1 MAPQKGPGRNNP
13 GKLSLFVRIPP
24 DARHA
29 RTVRDALIAFSSLH
43 DVGEADLEALLFAV
57 GEALANAIEHGAP
70 AIDIDVKL
78 EIDPELISARVTDY
92 GTGFQEDNIPN
103 GYTPLPDGLAER
115 GRGIPIMQRYADRFE
130 VESMPGHG
138 TVVTLVR
145 YRRNPAVHQEDGAIS

>member
-1 MAPQKGPGRNNP
+1 MMASHLSPGANKP
-13 GKLSLFVRIPP
+13 GKPSLHVRIPP

-43 DVGEADLEALLFAV
+43 HVAESDLEALLFAV

-70 AIDIDVKL
+70 AIDIDVTL
-78 EIDPELISARVTDY
+78 EIESDAICARVTDR
-92 GTGFQEDNIPN
+92 GCGFSTAPENP
-103 GYTPLPDGLAER
+103 TPLPNGLCER

-130 VESMPGHG
+130 LESMPGNG

-145 YRRNPAVHQEDGAIS
+145 YRRGASNQEEPAAS